1 MSAAMSYQVRT
12 VLLGLLG
19 VPLLVSLPTALLG
32 LPFKGGL
39 GLSVGAI
46 VALTIS
52 FVVWMR
58 RGRKDDRPD
67 GWLAA
72 ILPVAL
78 PPGAFLLAWVVTFG
92 VTGSLGT
99 TLDIAAWATLPYLLL
114 GFAVAL
120 GGFPLL
126 LPITLAAVLIGSV
139 AGFVAGARRP
149 PAPRGGASL
158 IGVLAGSLAVVIAA
172 GVQLAPR
179 ISQQLRPP
187 SMSAEV
193 DLYEYRPFKP
203 HNRLVTPVTPPSLT
217 ISGNHPRLDGATAL
231 YPVYAAIGQATYRL
245 PDGLGEEER
254 SGFVDEYLD
263 CNTTTIAY
271 EGLIEGDTDAIFVA
285 QPSKGQLA
293 AAKAAGVTLKLTPI
307 GREAFVFFV
316 NTDNPVRNLTLDQIR
331 NIYSRTITNWNQ
343 VGGKD
348 EEILSFQRPDDSG
361 SQTAMLA
368 LVMKDRPIA
377 QPMREEVAT
386 GMGSI
391 IQQVAEYRDLSGAL
405 GYSFR
410 WYATV
415 MNSNPNIRLLAVDG
429 VEPTVENIRNGS
441 YPLTADLNIVTK
453 DSSNPSVSALLDW
466 VVGAEGQALIEK
478 AGYVGR

>member
-1 MSAAMSYQVRT
+1 MSYQVRT

-19 VPLLVSLPTALLG
+19 IPLLVSLPTALLG
-32 LPFKGGL
+32 LSFQEGL
-39 GLSVGAI
+39 GLAVGAL
-46 VALTIS
+46 VPLAIS
-52 FVVWMR
+52 FVVWMW

-78 PPGAFLLAWVVTFG
+78 PPAALLLAWVVTFA
-92 VTGSLGT
+92 VTGSLGA
-99 TLDIAAWATLPYLLL
+99 TLDIVAWVTLPYLLL
-114 GFAVAL
+114 GLAASFS
-120 GGFPLL
+120 GFPLL
-126 LPITLAAVLIGSV
+126 VPITLTAVLIGSV
-139 AGFVAGARRP
+139 AGFAVGARRP

-172 GVQLAPR
+172 GVQLAPQ
-179 ISQQLRPP
+179 ISRQLRPP
-187 SMSAEV
+187 SMSTEV
-193 DLYEYRPFKP
+193 DLYAYRPFQP
-203 HNRLVTPVTPPSLT
+203 GNRLVTPDTPPSLT
-217 ISGNHPRLDGATAL
+217 ISRNHPRLDGATAL

-245 PDGLGEEER
+245 PDGLGEDAQ
-254 SGFVDEYLD
+254 SGFVDEYLN
-263 CNTTTIAY
+263 CNTTTMAY

-293 AAKAAGVTLKLTPI
+293 AAKAAGVTLNLTPI

-348 EEILSFQRPDDSG
+348 EEILPFQRPDDSG

-377 QPMREEVAT
+377 KPMQEEVAT
-386 GMGSI
+386 GMGGI

-441 YPLTADLNIVTK
+441 YPLTANLNIVTK
-453 DSSNPSVSALLDW
+453 DNSNPNVRALLDW